1 MTWLPSSDPPGGMS
15 NPVPFEISPTVSE
28 LTAGIIAIG
37 GVLRYDASGITLE
50 FRTTNSRMTA
60 SDVRTVTVPLTDLA
74 SVQYRRRLVRARL
87 VLSGVRLDTF
97 REIPG
102 TDDHRLELGIKRR
115 DRAAA
120 RRACWDLQ
128 VAVED
133 RKLKHL
139 REESR

>member
-1 MTWLPSSDPPGGMS
+1 MS

-37 GVLRYDASGITLE
+37 GVLLYDASGMTLE
-50 FRTTNSRMTA
+50 FRTTTSRMTV
-60 SDVRTVTVPLTDLA
+60 SEVRTVTVPLSDLA
-74 SVQYRRRLVRARL
+74 SVRYHRRLVTAQL
-87 VLSGVRLDTF
+87 VLSGVRLDVF
-97 REIPG
+97 REIAG
-102 TDDHRLELGIKRR
+102 TDDNRLELRIRRR
-115 DRAAA
+115 DRSAA

-139 REESR
+139 REEPQ

>member
-1 MTWLPSSDPPGGMS
+1 MSDPI
-15 NPVPFEISPTVSE
+15 PFEISPTVSE

-50 FRTTNSRMTA
+50 FRTTNSRMTV

-74 SVQYRRRLVRARL
+74 SVQYHRRLVTARL
-87 VLSGVRLDTF
+87 VLSGVRLDVF

-102 TDDHRLELGIKRR
+102 TDDNRLELRISRR
-115 DRAAA
+115 DRNVA

-133 RKLKHL
+133 RKLRHL
-139 REESR
+139 REESQ